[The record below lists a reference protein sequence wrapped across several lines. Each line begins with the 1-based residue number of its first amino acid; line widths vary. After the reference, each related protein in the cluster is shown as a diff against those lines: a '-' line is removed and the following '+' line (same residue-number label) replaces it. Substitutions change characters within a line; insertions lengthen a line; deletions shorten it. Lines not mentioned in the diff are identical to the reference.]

1 MKIVLTQNVDK
12 VGKKGEI
19 KDVANGYANFL
30 IKSKQ
35 AAGASVGMLKQL
47 KIQKESEEK
56 KLSDKQKVY
65 HDIVKGLKGINFV
78 SLTIEVG
85 KEGGEAFEAINEK
98 EIRSILKEKY
108 NIDLGEEAELGLGKI
123 KEKGDY
129 DITIKFPFGISS
141 PLKLV
146 VEEKVK

>member
-1 MKIVLTQNVDK
+1 MKIVLTQNVNNL
-12 VGKKGEI
+12 GKKGEI

-30 IKSKQ
+30 IKSK
-35 AAGASVGMLKQL
+35 AGVMATVGMLKQL

-56 KLSDKQKVY
+56 KLADKQKVY
-65 HDIVKGLKGINFV
+65 HEIVKQLKGINFI
-78 SLTIEVG
+78 SLTIGVG
-85 KEGGEAFEAINEK
+85 KEGGGAFEAINEK
-98 EIRSILKEKY
+98 EIRNILKEKY
-108 NIDLGEEAELGLGKI
+108 SIDLGEEVEIDLGKI

-146 VEEKVK
+146 VQEQIK